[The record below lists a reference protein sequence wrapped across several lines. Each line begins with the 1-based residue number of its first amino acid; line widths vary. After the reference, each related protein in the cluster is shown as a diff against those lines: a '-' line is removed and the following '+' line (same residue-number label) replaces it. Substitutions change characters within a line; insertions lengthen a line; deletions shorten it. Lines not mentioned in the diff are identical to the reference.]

1 MVKFTCSEPCG
12 WLAEE
17 AHGLMWP
24 EDGGHYNHQGKNSF
38 LERSVRLKIMIKV
51 CILAAFAVQ
60 LSSRD
65 HCEDVGKQDEMLSGC
80 KSWRD

>member
-1 MVKFTCSEPCG
+1 M
-12 WLAEE
+12 WAE
-17 AHGLMWP
+17 A
-24 EDGGHYNHQGKNSF
+24 GGHYNYQGKNSF

-65 HCEDVGKQDEMLSGC
+65 HCENVGEQDEMLSMC
-80 KSWRD
+80 KSWRGEWVYRQPGLVWSV